1 MPPTISDPRRSSQRC
16 GRERTSFHGMSSRLR
31 LVAGAGGRLAGAAAG
46 LSFDDFFQEQA
57 QQLFRRMCLVT
68 GDRGEAEE
76 ILQDAFLSLYE
87 RWDRVASM
95 DDPVGYL
102 YRTAFNRW
110 KRRSRRAAR
119 ELRTLTGAVDRSD
132 EFAGVDQRDALDRG
146 LAALTPRQRAA
157 IVLTEMLGYTSP
169 EAAELLGVRDV
180 TVRSLASQGRSTLR
194 TVLGGDDG

>member
-1 MPPTISDPRRSSQRC
+1 
-16 GRERTSFHGMSSRLR
+16 MSSRLR
-31 LVAGAGGRLAGAAAG
+31 LVAAAGGRIAEAGA
-46 LSFDDFFQEQA
+46 LSFDAFFQDEA
-57 QQLFRRMCLVT
+57 PQLFRRMCLVT

-76 ILQDAFLSLYE
+76 ILQDAFLSLFE

-119 ELRTLTGAVDRSD
+119 ELRTFTGAVDRQD
-132 EFAGVDQRDALDRG
+132 EFAGVDQRDALGRG

-180 TVRSLASQGRSTLR
+180 TVRALASQGRATLR
-194 TVLGGDDG
+194 TVLGDDDG